1 MQKKVKKVL
10 NNEKKYKNLDKLKQK
25 KINKRQNKKAEKNNY
40 KIEYAKLNIYSTK
53 LLILFF

>member
-25 KINKRQNKKAEKNNY
+25 KINKR
-40 KIEYAKLNIYSTK
+40 
-53 LLILFF
+53 